1 MDQVE
6 PVSFHP
12 ADGTPGTAEQLGVA
26 VVKVIEIA
34 PQLFPCGGRTAAR
47 HPEQGRVRNDTA
59 PHHDAGQLR
68 VLFFQRVQVGGSGH
82 VAVVAHRHPA
92 PGQGGS
98 KSRTVGLSAVL
109 LTHHARVDGQL
120 TDGILVINV
129 QNGGKLLR
137 LVHTQPGLDRDG
149 PLRIGE
155 HGSKEGVQLCKVPQ
169 HPGTLALGRH
179 RAGWTAEVQVHLSVA
194 QFAQFADHPCS
205 QLPVLCQQL
214 RDHRCAGVGCGGQ
227 FGHLLFDEHPV
238 LRRGEKRG
246 IVAVGG
252 TGGAEPFLV
261 RLPPHP
267 VGQALHG
274 GSVVVHEQISK
285 MFDRAIVA

>member
-1 MDQVE
+1 M
-6 PVSFHP
+6 PFHP

-47 HPEQGRVRNDTA
+47 YPEQGRVRNDAA

-68 VLFFQRVQVGGSGH
+68 VLLFQHVQVGGSEG
-82 VAVVAHRHPA
+82 
-92 PGQGGS
+92 
-98 KSRTVGLSAVL
+98 RTVGLSAVL

-155 HGSKEGVQLCKVPQ
+155 HGSKEGIQLCKVPQ
-169 HPGTLALGRH
+169 HPGTLALGRY
-179 RAGWTAEVQVHLSVA
+179 RAGWTAEVQIHLGVA
-194 QFAQFADHPCS
+194 QFAQFADHPCG
-205 QLPVLCQQL
+205 QLSVLCQQL

-227 FGHLLFDEHPV
+227 FGHLLFDEYPV

-246 IVAVGG
+246 IIAVGS